1 MTYHAISKIRQV
13 LFLLLSCTLLVRSDV
28 VATPPPASP
37 LEASLA
43 PFSDLRPE
51 SPSPRH
57 HQRAE
62 ILFRLGRFP
71 EAVANYGV
79 AAESGDDEAEGR
91 GRRLFYAHYYVGKR
105 PHRAYG

>member
-1 MTYHAISKIRQV
+1 MA
-13 LFLLLSCTLLVRSDV
+13 LLICGFWDAPAQEVSPAPDS
-28 VATPPPASP
+28 TPESA
-37 LEASLA
+37 LA

-79 AAESGDDEAEGR
+79 AAASGDDEAEGR

-105 PHRAYG
+105 PHRDYG